1 MNIFR
6 HLIFVLLFA
15 TSAVA
20 MAEEMTLSREEREEI
35 IAQLAPYDGPTTVGT
50 DVSTLTGKVVTG
62 YQGWFGV
69 PGDGSGRGWVHLGR
83 GGKFAPGACSIEIW
97 PDVSELPKEDRFPT
111 DFRFAD
117 GTVAEMFSSYRKSTV
132 LLHFQ
137 WMKEYGIDGA
147 LVQRFSNE
155 VRDPKALNQRNT
167 VLKNAR
173 EAANRHGRGYALMYD
188 LSGMRTDNFE
198 QVIEDWKNLVD
209 RMKLGR
215 DPRDQAYL
223 KHNGKPLVAV
233 WGIGFNDDRKYSLKD
248 CERLIDLLKDDPV
261 YGGNCVM
268 LGVPYY
274 WREQRGDT
282 VNDHDLHRVLLKA
295 DILSPWAVGRFG
307 SERSVEDMQ
316 NKAIAPDVAWCA
328 EKKKDYLPVVWPGF
342 SWHNLRAGQ
351 AKFDQIPRRKGE
363 FLWQQCLA
371 AKQGGATMLYVAMF
385 DELDEATSI
394 FKTTNNP
401 PVGESPFLK
410 DEGLPSDHYLWLT
423 GQIGQMLRGRI
434 AATPA
439 APLRQR

>member
-6 HLIFVLLFA
+6 LLIPVLLFA
-15 TSAVA
+15 TSTVA
-20 MAEEMTLSREEREEI
+20 LAEEMKLTREEI
-35 IAQLAPYDGPTTVGT
+35 VAQLAPYDGPSVAGT
-50 DVSTLTGKVVTG
+50 DVSTLTGKVITG

-97 PDVSELPKEDRFPT
+97 PDITELPKEDRFPT

-117 GTVAEMFSSYRKSTV
+117 GAVAEMFSSYRKSTV

-137 WMKEYGIDGA
+137 WMKDYGIDGA

-155 VRDPKALNQRNT
+155 VRDPKSLNQRNT
-167 VLKNAR
+167 VLKHAR

-188 LSGMRTDNFE
+188 LSGMRSDNFD

-215 DPRDQAYL
+215 DPRDKAYL

-233 WGIGFNDDRKYSLKD
+233 WGLGFNDDRAYSLKD

-274 WREQRGDT
+274 WREQKGDAVT
-282 VNDHDLHRVLLKA
+282 DPDLHRVLLKA

-307 SERSVEDMQ
+307 ADRSADDIQ
-316 NKAIAPDVAWCA
+316 KKSIAPDVAWCG
-328 EKKKDYLPVVWPGF
+328 EKKRDYLPVVWPGF

-351 AKFDQIPRRKGE
+351 AKFEQIPRLKGE
-363 FLWQQCLA
+363 FLWRQGVA

-385 DELDEATSI
+385 DELDEGTAI
-394 FKTTNNP
+394 FKTTNTP

-410 DEGLPSDHYLWLT
+410 EDGLASDHYLWLT
-423 GQIGQMLRGRI
+423 GQIGKLLRGQLP
-434 AATPA
+434 ATPT
-439 APLRQR
+439 APVRKR

>member
-1 MNIFR
+1 MSR
-6 HLIFVLLFA
+6 CLIMIVVCLLA
-15 TSAVA
+15 HVA
-20 MAEEMTLSREEREEI
+20 MAEEMKLSREEI
-35 IAQLAPYDGPTTVGT
+35 VAQLAPYDGPSIQGT

-69 PGDGSGRGWVHLGR
+69 PGDGAGRGWVHLGR

-97 PDVSELPKEDRFPT
+97 PDLSELPKEDRFPT

-117 GTVAEMFSSYRKSTV
+117 GSVAEMFSSYRRSTV
-132 LLHFQ
+132 LMHFQ
-137 WMKEYGIDGA
+137 WMKDYGIDGA

-188 LSGMRTDNFE
+188 LSGMSTDNFD

-223 KHNGKPLVAV
+223 RHNGKPLVAL
-233 WGIGFNDDRKYSLKD
+233 WGIGFNDDRTYSLKD
-248 CERLIDLLKDDPV
+248 CERLIDLLKDHPV

-274 WREQRGDT
+274 WREQKGDS
-282 VNDHDLHRVLLKA
+282 VNDPDLHRVLLKA

-307 SERSVEDMQ
+307 SERSADDLQ
-316 NKAIAPDVAWCA
+316 NKAIAPDVAWCRQ
-328 EKKKDYLPVVWPGF
+328 KNRDYLPVVWPGF

-351 AKFDQIPRRKGE
+351 AKFDQIPRLKGE
-363 FLWQQCLA
+363 FLWRQCLA

-385 DELDEATSI
+385 DELDEATAI
-394 FKTTNNP
+394 FKTTNTP

-410 DEGLPSDHYLWLT
+410 DPELPSDHFLWLT
-423 GQIGQMLRGRI
+423 GQAGKMLRGQLP
-434 AATPA
+434 ATPT
-439 APLRQR
+439 APVRKPR